1 MESPD
6 ELKHSY
12 KFYTDVVD
20 VPGTDCFEYMRNHKF
35 IETLTGYETA
45 APLHLPVKNKQT
57 EKKSQQLVIFP
68 GAGQEYRRWGT
79 NLFATAIDLIVLNAK
94 TKITV
99 TIAGSP
105 TDSYLASEIISNS
118 KSEAIIEDKTG
129 KTNLVELVELI
140 NNADLLISN
149 DTSAIHIA
157 ASTQTVAI
165 CISNGNHFGRFIP
178 YPSNI
183 ANHIHAFYPINDFI
197 NKGNYAVLNNSYKHS
212 SGLNINN
219 VDPVI
224 IAEKALSILN
234 NVN

>member
-1 MESPD
+1 
-6 ELKHSY
+6 
-12 KFYTDVVD
+12 
-20 VPGTDCFEYMRNHKF
+20 
-35 IETLTGYETA
+35 
-45 APLHLPVKNKQT
+45 
-57 EKKSQQLVIFP
+57 
-68 GAGQEYRRWGT
+68 
-79 NLFATAIDLIVLNAK
+79 FATAIDLIVLNAK

-105 TDSYLASEIISNS
+105 ADSYLASEIISNS

-183 ANHIHAFYPINDFI
+183 ANHIHAFYPIDDFN
-197 NKGNYAVLNNSYKHS
+197 NKGNYAALNNLYKHS
-212 SGLNINN
+212 SSLNINN
-219 VDPVI
+219 VDPMI
-224 IAEKALSILN
+224 IAKEALSILN